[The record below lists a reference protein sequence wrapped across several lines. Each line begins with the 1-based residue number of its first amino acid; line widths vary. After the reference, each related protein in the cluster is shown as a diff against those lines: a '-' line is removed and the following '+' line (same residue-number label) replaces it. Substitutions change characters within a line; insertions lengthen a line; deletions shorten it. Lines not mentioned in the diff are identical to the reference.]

1 MWIFTLLYIGGDKVS
16 TDEDL
21 IKEIQNGNEYAMEVL
36 IKRHYKLIFSFI
48 YRNVGDYHTAYDITQ
63 NALIKL
69 VKAINNYKDEGKFK
83 NWLLRIASNA
93 CNDYFRSSSFIKNK
107 SNVEL
112 DTNLIDKNSNVYEIM
127 SRKFERQEIKN
138 AIMTLPSFQRDALI
152 LKYYHELKIK
162 DIAYIT
168 QSTEST
174 VKSRL
179 RQGIEKLKQLF
190 IRGDKNEKVAKGPY
204 RQ

>member
-1 MWIFTLLYIGGDKVS
+1 MS

-36 IKRHYKLIFSFI
+36 IKRHYNLIFSFI
-48 YRNVGDYHTAYDITQ
+48 YRNVGDYHAAYDITQ

>member
-1 MWIFTLLYIGGDKVS
+1 MS
-16 TDEDL
+16 TDEEL

-48 YRNVGDYHTAYDITQ
+48 YRNVGNYDAAYDITQ

-69 VKAINNYKDEGKFK
+69 VKAIKNYKDEGKFK
-83 NWLLRIASNA
+83 NWMLRIAANT
-93 CNDYFRSSSFIKNK
+93 CKDYFRSSSFIKNK
-107 SNVEL
+107 SNVKL

-127 SRKFERQEIKN
+127 SRKFERQKIKN
-138 AIMTLPSFQRDALI
+138 AIMMLPDFQRDALI

-168 QSTEST
+168 QSNEST

-179 RQGIEKLKQLF
+179 RQGIEKLKQIF
-190 IRGDKNEKVAKGPY
+190 IRGDKNEEVAREQY